1 LADAVIIEVA
11 RGAAISE
18 PGLRGA
24 LRSSALGGAR
34 IDGRYPAHPS
44 PAPDPKEPIMDDAA
58 ARAAAQLLL
67 SSWQAGTRISALP
80 QACRP
85 NSRIDGYAVQSALQS
100 LSGDTLLGWKIA
112 ATSPAGQTHIG
123 VDGPLAGRLL
133 GRRLRPGGSVLPLA
147 GNHMR
152 VAEPEFAFRMARD
165 LLPRSQPYAQDE
177 VLAAAGTL
185 HPAIEVPDSRYDDFA
200 QVGAAQ
206 LIADNACA
214 HYFVLG
220 EPAAVDWRTL
230 DLVEHRVRAEV
241 GGRYAREGKGAN
253 VLGDPRVALTWLA
266 NELRELGMGLRSG
279 QVVTTGTC
287 MIPLELQPGDR
298 VRADFG
304 TLGQAEAR
312 FEN

>member
-1 LADAVIIEVA
+1 
-11 RGAAISE
+11 
-18 PGLRGA
+18 
-24 LRSSALGGAR
+24 
-34 IDGRYPAHPS
+34 
-44 PAPDPKEPIMDDAA
+44 MDDAA

-67 SSWQAGTRISALP
+67 SSWQTGTRISALP
-80 QACRP
+80 QTCRP
-85 NSRIDGYAVQSALQS
+85 TSRRDGYAVQAALQS
-100 LSGDTLLGWKIA
+100 LSGDTLRGWKIA
-112 ATSPAGQTHIG
+112 ATSPAGQAHIG

-133 GRRLRPGGSVLPLA
+133 ASRVQPSGSLFTLA

-165 LLPRSQPYAQDE
+165 LLPRSQPYTKDE

-214 HYFVLG
+214 HTFVLG
-220 EPAAVDWRTL
+220 EPAPASWRML
-230 DLVEHRVRAEV
+230 DLVEHAVRAEV
-241 GGRYAREGKGAN
+241 GARYVREGKGAN
-253 VLGDPRVALTWLA
+253 VLGDPGVALTWLA

-287 MIPLELQPGDR
+287 MIPLELQAGDW

-304 TLGQAEAR
+304 ALGSVEAR
-312 FEN
+312 FES

>member
-1 LADAVIIEVA
+1 
-11 RGAAISE
+11 
-18 PGLRGA
+18 
-24 LRSSALGGAR
+24 
-34 IDGRYPAHPS
+34 
-44 PAPDPKEPIMDDAA
+44 MDDAA

-67 SSWQAGTRISALP
+67 SSWQAGTRITALP
-80 QACRP
+80 EGCRP
-85 NSRIDGYAVQSALQS
+85 TSRIDGYAVQSALEA

-123 VDGPLAGRLL
+123 ADGPLAGRLL
-133 GRRLRPGGSVLPLA
+133 AGRARPSGSALPLTR
-147 GNHMR
+147 NHMR

-165 LLPRSQPYAQDE
+165 LLPRSQPYAEEE

-200 QVGAAQ
+200 RVGAAQ

-230 DLVEHRVRAEV
+230 DLVAHRVGAQV
-241 GGRYAREGKGAN
+241 GTRYARNGRGAN

-287 MIPLELQPGDR
+287 MIPLELEAGDWI
-298 VRADFG
+298 RADFG
-304 TLGQAEAR
+304 ELGGVEAR

>member
-1 LADAVIIEVA
+1 
-11 RGAAISE
+11 
-18 PGLRGA
+18 
-24 LRSSALGGAR
+24 
-34 IDGRYPAHPS
+34 
-44 PAPDPKEPIMDDAA
+44 MDDAA

-67 SSWQAGTRISALP
+67 SSWQTGTRINALP

-85 NSRIDGYAVQSALQS
+85 TSRVDGYAVQSALQS
-100 LSGDTLLGWKIA
+100 LSGRHAVRLEDRCHQSSRPDPYRRRRA
-112 ATSPAGQTHIG
+112 AGRPAAVPAGCAQRERTR
-123 VDGPLAGRLL
+123 A
-133 GRRLRPGGSVLPLA
+133 LP

-165 LLPRSQPYAQDE
+165 LLPRSQPYTKDE
-177 VLAAAGTL
+177 VLAAVGTL

-200 QVGAAQ
+200 RVGAAQ

-220 EPAAVDWRTL
+220 EAAAADWRTL
-230 DLVEHRVRAEV
+230 DLAEHAVRGEV
-241 GGRYAREGKGAN
+241 SARYAREGKGAN

-287 MIPLELQPGDR
+287 MTPLELQAGDC

-304 TLGQAEAR
+304 ALGTVEAR
-312 FEN
+312 FES

>member
-1 LADAVIIEVA
+1 
-11 RGAAISE
+11 
-18 PGLRGA
+18 
-24 LRSSALGGAR
+24 
-34 IDGRYPAHPS
+34 
-44 PAPDPKEPIMDDAA
+44 MDDAA

-67 SSWQAGTRISALP
+67 SSWQAGTRIGALP
-80 QACRP
+80 QAIRP
-85 NSRIDGYAVQSALQS
+85 TSRREGYAVQSALQS
-100 LSGDTLLGWKIA
+100 LSGDTLQGWKIA
-112 ATSPAGQTHIG
+112 ATSPAGQAHIG

-133 GRRLRPGGSVLPLA
+133 SSRVRPSGSALALA

-165 LLPRSQPYAQDE
+165 LLPRSQPYAKEE

-200 QVGAAQ
+200 RVGAAQ

-220 EPAAVDWRTL
+220 EAAAVDWRTL
-230 DLVEHRVRAEV
+230 DLAAHPVRGEV
-241 GGRYAREGKGAN
+241 SARYAREGKGAN

-279 QVVTTGTC
+279 QVITTGTC
-287 MIPLELQPGDR
+287 MTPLELQAGDC

-304 TLGQAEAR
+304 ALGKVEAR
-312 FEN
+312 FES